1 MFQVQMPQFY
11 PIFTTQHSVLL
22 KDDEAPEEVEEV
34 VEPRPF
40 LNQVLPLK
48 NT

>member
-1 MFQVQMPQFY
+1 MFQVQMPQFL
-11 PIFTTQHSVLL
+11 QHFCVLL

-40 LNQVLPLK
+40 LQRFKATKK